1 MAGLIEWFK
10 LGVREQ
16 GGYPSG
22 SLQLTALSEVRDV
35 TVGGF
40 ARQVRRPTWH
50 ISSGLVTLTL
60 ADPNPS

>member
-40 ARQVRRPTWH
+40 ARQVTPSHAARLLGSR
-50 ISSGLVTLTL
+50 
-60 ADPNPS
+60 DPNPS